1 MKLNRELYK
10 NHKSYPVK
18 VIQFGEGNFLRAFVD
33 WQIDKMN
40 KEADF
45 NGSVAVVQPLEGGLI
60 HMLNEQDCLY
70 TLYLQGIQNGKATK
84 THTVIDCIDRA
95 VDPYKDYNKYLELA
109 EIPSVRFIIS
119 NTTEAGIV
127 FENDDKLEGGCQKG
141 YPSKLTALLYH
152 RFKTFN
158 GALDKGLNIIPCELI
173 DRNGEKLKE
182 IVLKYAEIWNLGDE
196 FITWINTANTFFCS
210 LVDRIVP
217 GYPRDTIEE
226 VRAELGYDDNL
237 VDVGEVFH
245 LWVIEGPQCLKEELP
260 IEKAGL
266 NVKVVDDMTP
276 YRTRKVRILNGPHT
290 AMVPVAYLYGLDTV
304 GETVDHEIMGQYV
317 RELIFDEIVPTLDLP
332 HDELVQFGNDI
343 IERFQNPYVK
353 HYLMSIA
360 LNSMSKYKTRDL
372 PSLTEYLKRKGEL
385 PRKLVFSLAALIEFY
400 KGKRGNEDIKLAD
413 DEHILELYKNLWSEC
428 DGSESGLK
436 TLVTKVLAYD
446 RNWGMDLNEIEGL
459 TQSVTDNLI
468 LIEKAGMKEAV
479 KSVL

>member
-1 MKLNRELYK
+1 MKLNRESYK

-95 VDPYKDYNKYLELA
+95 VNPYKDYNKYLELA

-290 AMVPVAYLYGLDTV
+290 AMVPVAYLYGLETV

-446 RNWGMDLNEIEGL
+446 KNWGMDLNEIEGL
-459 TQSVTDNLI
+459 TQAVTDNLI

>member
-182 IVLKYAEIWNLGDE
+182 IVLKYAKIWNLGDE

-266 NVKVVDDMTP
+266 NVKVVDDITP

-317 RELIFDEIVPTLDLP
+317 RELIFEEIVPTLDLP

>member
-1 MKLNRELYK
+1 MKLNRESYK

-290 AMVPVAYLYGLDTV
+290 AMVPVAYLYGLETV

-459 TQSVTDNLI
+459 TQAVTDNLI

>member
-1 MKLNRELYK
+1 MKLNRESYK

-127 FENDDKLEGGCQKG
+127 FENDDKLEGGCQNG

-290 AMVPVAYLYGLDTV
+290 AMVPVAYLYGLETV

-317 RELIFDEIVPTLDLP
+317 RELIFEEIVPTLDLR

-468 LIEKAGMKEAV
+468 LNEKAGMKEAV

>member
-1 MKLNRELYK
+1 MKLNRESYK

-127 FENDDKLEGGCQKG
+127 FENDDKLEGGCQNG

-290 AMVPVAYLYGLDTV
+290 AMVPVAYLYGLETV

-413 DEHILELYKNLWSEC
+413 DEHILELYKNLWPEC

-459 TQSVTDNLI
+459 TQAVTDNLI